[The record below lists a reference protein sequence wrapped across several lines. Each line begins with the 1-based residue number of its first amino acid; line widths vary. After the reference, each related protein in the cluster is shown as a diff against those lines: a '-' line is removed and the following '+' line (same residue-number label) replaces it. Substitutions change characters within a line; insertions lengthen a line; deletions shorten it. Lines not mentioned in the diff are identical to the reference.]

1 MSFELAAVIIVALLA
16 VGLGLVCFHLLG
28 RLEMLERSVQGGLQP
43 PTSRLSREQF
53 ERRFRT
59 AHARSALAAEIGTGV
74 MLVVGPEYTAAS
86 ELAATV
92 DHLARPDLFL
102 TRHVHDIDAEQL
114 GITTTPYLFIV
125 DGERIRAAQPVA
137 SSADVVTAVKHF
149 T

>member
-1 MSFELAAVIIVALLA
+1 
-16 VGLGLVCFHLLG
+16 
-28 RLEMLERSVQGGLQP
+28 
-43 PTSRLSREQF
+43 LSREQF

-74 MLVVGPEYTAAS
+74 MLVVGSEYTAAS

-114 GITTTPYLFIV
+114 GVTTTPYLFIV